1 MKVEEEVSNIRQETV
16 NEVIEILREYCK
28 NDDELIS
35 ALARIDESYVK
46 CTKMLIRL
54 MADNIMQDIENGGL
68 DI

>member
-1 MKVEEEVSNIRQETV
+1 MKVKEDVSNIRQETV
-16 NEVIEILREYCK
+16 NEVIEVLREYCK

-35 ALARIDESYVK
+35 ALARIDGSYVK